1 MTKKKITK
9 NDKKTQKAKM
19 ATIPHAHKGQA
30 MMEYLMTYG
39 VALVVILIVLAVLVT
54 VVLPT
59 LKPPENCQF
68 SQPGLSC
75 NVKKHA
81 ILADTSNNVRLVFQ
95 LDNQQNG
102 QINVLGIRCSTA
114 PAANIQ
120 KAQVIP
126 RLSAP
131 ISIPQGGSRSL
142 GITGTPVTT
151 INCYNADTGA
161 VMQLTPNSEFKGS
174 LAVVYTSQGDVAG
187 IEKLAVAT
195 LSGVVQAQ

>member
-1 MTKKKITK
+1 MAKKKIEK
-9 NDKKTQKAKM
+9 NKKQKKEKF
-19 ATIPHAHKGQA
+19 ATIPAAHKGQA

-81 ILADTSNNVRLVFQ
+81 ILADATGDLRLVFQ

-102 QINVLGIRCSTA
+102 QIRVVGVRCSNA
-114 PAANIQ
+114 PAANVQ
-120 KAQVIP
+120 KSQVTP
-126 RLSAP
+126 RITA
-131 ISIPQGGSRSL
+131 IAIPQGGSRTL
-142 GITGTPVTT
+142 GVTGSAVQTV
-151 INCYNADTGA
+151 NCYDEQTGA
-161 VMQLTPNSEFKGS
+161 VMQSTPNSEFKGS
-174 LAVVYTSQGDVAG
+174 LAIVYTSDGDAAG

>member
-1 MTKKKITK
+1 MTKKKVEK
-9 NDKKTQKAKM
+9 NKKQKKERLAS
-19 ATIPHAHKGQA
+19 IPAAHKGQA

-81 ILADTSNNVRLVFQ
+81 ILADSSNNVRLVFQ

-102 QINVLGIRCSTA
+102 QINVLGVRCSSA

-126 RLSAP
+126 RLSTA
-131 ISIPQGGSRSL
+131 ISIPQGGSRVL
-142 GITGTPVTT
+142 GTNTSTVTT
-151 INCYNADTGA
+151 VNCYNADTGA
-161 VMQLTPNSEFKGS
+161 IMQLAPNSEFKGS
-174 LAVVYTSQGDVAG
+174 LAIVYTSQGDVAG

>member
-1 MTKKKITK
+1 MAKKKIEK
-9 NDKKTQKAKM
+9 NKKQKKEKF
-19 ATIPHAHKGQA
+19 ATIPAAHKGQA

-81 ILADTSNNVRLVFQ
+81 ILAESSGNLKLVFQ

-102 QINVLGIRCSTA
+102 LIRVVGVRCSNA
-114 PAANIQ
+114 PAANVQ
-120 KAQVIP
+120 KADVSP
-126 RLSAP
+126 RLSNP
-131 ISIPQGGSRSL
+131 VQVTQGGSAVFGSNS
-142 GITGTPVTT
+142 T
-151 INCYNADTGA
+151 INCYNADTGT

-174 LAVVYTSQGDVAG
+174 LAIVYTSQGDVAG

>member
-1 MTKKKITK
+1 MTKKKVEK
-9 NDKKTQKAKM
+9 NKKQKKERLAS
-19 ATIPHAHKGQA
+19 IPAAHKGQA

-81 ILADTSNNVRLVFQ
+81 ILADSTTGNLKLVFQ

-102 QINVLGIRCSTA
+102 LIRVVGIRCSNA
-114 PAANIQ
+114 PAANVQ
-120 KAQVIP
+120 KAQVVP
-126 RLSAP
+126 RIAA
-131 ISIPQGGSRSL
+131 ISIPQGASRTLGVTGSAAQTVNCYDER
-142 GITGTPVTT
+142 TGT
-151 INCYNADTGA
+151 
-161 VMQLTPNSEFKGS
+161 VMQSAPNSEFKGS
-174 LAVVYTSQGDVAG
+174 LAIVYTSDGDAAG

>member
-1 MTKKKITK
+1 MTKKKIEK
-9 NDKKTQKAKM
+9 NKKQKKERVAG
-19 ATIPHAHKGQA
+19 IPAAHKGQA

-81 ILADTSNNVRLVFQ
+81 ILADASNNIRLVVQ

-102 QINVLGIRCSTA
+102 QINVLGVRCSSA

-126 RLSAP
+126 RLTTA
-131 ISIPQGGSRSL
+131 IAIPQGASRTLGVTGSAVQ
-142 GITGTPVTT
+142 TV
-151 INCYNADTGA
+151 NCYDERTGA
-161 VMQLTPNSEFKGS
+161 IMQSAPNSEFKGS
-174 LAVVYTSQGDVAG
+174 LAIVYTSDGDAGG

>member
-1 MTKKKITK
+1 MTKKKMEK
-9 NDKKTQKAKM
+9 NKKQKKEKF
-19 ATIPHAHKGQA
+19 ATIPSAHKGQA

-81 ILADTSNNVRLVFQ
+81 ILADTSNNLRLVVQ

-102 QINVLGIRCSTA
+102 QISVVGIRCSTA

-120 KAQVIP
+120 KTEVIP
-126 RLSAP
+126 RLTTP
-131 ISIPQGGSRSL
+131 IQIPQGGSRAL
-142 GITGTPVTT
+142 GTTGALVQT
-151 INCYNADTGA
+151 INCYNAETGA
-161 VMQLTPNSEFKGS
+161 QMQLAPNSEFKGS
-174 LAVVYTSQGDVAG
+174 LAIVYTSQGDVAG